1 MELAHP
7 KTALDYAPKLGFS
20 KYNIVEVSYYLF
32 AGYKN
37 ANSRH
42 RDGFPPPAC
51 QLLLDGFNLKI
62 SDAPVSQ
69 CSAAFLQNFVDF
81 HLNRSIFNECRAR

>member
-7 KTALDYAPKLGFS
+7 KTELDYAPKLGFN
-20 KYNIVEVSYYLF
+20 KHNIVRVSYYLF

-51 QLLLDGFNLKI
+51 QLLLYGFNLKI
-62 SDAPVSQ
+62 SHAPVSQ
-69 CSAAFLQNFVDF
+69 CSTAFFQNFVNF
-81 HLNRSIFNECRAR
+81 YLNRSIFN